1 MPCRGPDFYED
12 GSATISKLKEDVDN
26 LTNILCSISRFL
38 DNKTNNSLFALVPS
52 YKDFIESHKV
62 VDENRWFKKYKD
74 QYPDF
79 NKAEIA
85 KMVRSGILKN

>member
-12 GSATISKLKEDVDN
+12 GSATISNLKEDVDN
-26 LTNILCSISRFL
+26 LTNILCSISRL
-38 DNKTNNSLFALVPS
+38 LGDKTNNSLFTFVPS

-62 VDENRWFKKYKD
+62 VDEDRWFKKYKD

>member
-12 GSATISKLKEDVDN
+12 GSGTISKLKEDVDN
-26 LTNILCSISRFL
+26 LTNILCSISRLL

-52 YKDFIESHKV
+52 YKDFIESHRI

>member
-1 MPCRGPDFYED
+1 MPCRGSDFYED
-12 GSATISKLKEDVDN
+12 GSGTISKLKEDVDN
-26 LTNILCSISRFL
+26 LTNILCSVSRFL
-38 DNKTNNSLFALVPS
+38 DNKTNDSLFALIPS

-62 VDENRWFKKYKD
+62 VDENRWFKNYKD

>member
-12 GSATISKLKEDVDN
+12 GSVTILKLKEDVDN
-26 LTNILCSISRFL
+26 LTNILCSISRLL
-38 DNKTNNSLFALVPS
+38 DNKTNSSLFALVPS
-52 YKDFIESHKV
+52 YKNFIESHRV
-62 VDENRWFKKYKD
+62 VDENRWFRNYKD

-85 KMVRSGILKN
+85 KMVRSGILKD